1 MGRKTKETSAAVGEA
16 EPQQTQPLHET
27 TAERR
32 KKQKNKDEEEAQLSS
47 NPKRLLL
54 RKKTQILL
62 TRRRRRSTR
71 NPKRRKNPNTIR
83 SHRKLA
89 MPTKE
94 NLETRLWQLL
104 GKMQRKTNTSH

>member
-16 EPQQTQPLHET
+16 EPQRTQPLHET

-62 TRRRRRSTR
+62 TRSSTR
-71 NPKRRKNPNTIR
+71 NPKRRKNPNPIR

-94 NLETRLWQLL
+94 NLETRLWWLL